1 MPIIT
6 LSSHVA
12 LGWRSSQISGID
24 VVPIQVV
31 CSSLAAFS
39 LLALLYEGVAKP
51 LCTWGSA
58 QSVTAKI
65 KEREGRKKKQRTEET
80 QF

>member
-1 MPIIT
+1 M
-6 LSSHVA
+6 
-12 LGWRSSQISGID
+12 
-24 VVPIQVV
+24 
-31 CSSLAAFS
+31 AAFS
-39 LLALLYEGVAKP
+39 LLALLYKGVAEP

-65 KEREGRKKKQRTEET
+65 KERERRKKKQGTGET